1 MNCAEEEADPEADDA
16 EEALLEAEA
25 LALADEAE
33 EEEAPEEADEDEEE
47 PPAGIRF
54 LPSVEEMITPNSEK

>member
-1 MNCAEEEADPEADDA
+1 MRCAVKILEPADEEA
-16 EEALLEAEA
+16 
-25 LALADEAE
+25 
-33 EEEAPEEADEDEEE
+33 EAPEEADEAEEE